1 MLFLIFK
8 LKIKIILC
16 YIEIGYI
23 SYYMLM
29 IYDLSNIMYHN
40 IVTLCPNES
49 FILLKGPS
57 RTFLFEF

>member
-8 LKIKIILC
+8 IKIKNILC

-29 IYDLSNIMYHN
+29 ICNLLYIMYHN
-40 IVTLCPNES
+40 IITLCPNES
-49 FILLKGPS
+49 FIIKRSFKDIPL
-57 RTFLFEF
+57 